1 MAEKQL
7 RIVFM
12 GTPDF
17 AVPSLENIF
26 QSQHQIIAVV
36 TPPDKQS
43 GRGLHVSACAVKKA
57 AEKSDIPIAQP
68 ENLLDPEFV
77 RWLNSAKPDLLVVV
91 AFQILPPEIFT
102 IPTKG
107 TVNLHASL
115 LPAYRGA
122 APIQR
127 AIMNGEK
134 ETGVTSFFIEEKVD
148 TGKILLQNKVQIG
161 DNETFGELHNKLSQ
175 IGANLL
181 RKTIDGIA
189 ANQITPKF
197 QDASLAS
204 RAPKIKPKTCRI
216 RWEKSAME
224 IHNKIRGL
232 SPIPATF
239 TFWGDKRIKIFR
251 AQMAE
256 NSEKLSQGEWK
267 IDNERWFVGCG
278 DGAIEILEVQ
288 IEGKKRMTAN
298 HAVRGI
304 KADGAQS
311 FD

>member
-1 MAEKQL
+1 MLNEPL

-17 AVPSLENIF
+17 AVPSLVEIF
-26 QSQHQIIAVV
+26 QSQHRLISVV

-43 GRGLHVSACAVKKA
+43 GRGLCVSACAVKKV
-57 AEKSDIPIAQP
+57 AEKMDIPVVQP
-68 ENLLDPEFV
+68 EKLLDSEFI
-77 RWLNSAKPDLLVVV
+77 RWLNSAKPDLIIVV

-102 IPTKG
+102 IPHKG

-115 LPAYRGA
+115 LPEYRGA

-127 AIMNGEK
+127 AIMSGEN
-134 ETGVTSFFIEEKVD
+134 ETGATTFLIDETVD
-148 TGKILLQNKVQIG
+148 TGKILLQDKIQIG
-161 DNETFGELHNKLSQ
+161 ENETFGALHDRLSQ
-175 IGANLL
+175 LGAKLL
-181 RKTIDGIA
+181 VKTIDGIA
-189 ANQITPKF
+189 ESTIVPKS
-197 QDASLAS
+197 QDSSKAS

-216 RWEKSAME
+216 RWEKSAIE

-232 SPIPATF
+232 SPIPAAF
-239 TFWGDKRIKIFR
+239 TFWNNKRIKIFLSQIVDR
-251 AQMAE
+251 PT
-256 NSEKLSQGEWK
+256 KLLQGEWM
-267 IDNERWFVGCG
+267 IENERWFVGCA
-278 DGAIEILEVQ
+278 DGTIEILEVQ

-304 KADGAQS
+304 KANGIQS